1 MGSEPEILTI
11 WSFLRRGLAAE
22 AASPRA
28 PTHPRLHRWPV
39 CEGFVPLGWWALPS
53 QVSLLRLPIVR
64 TTLTNSPNSRNSS
77 LETKSSECSEAT
89 VDVAPRSK
97 EPWLR
102 GGRGF
107 QDGVWQLRGDGDPGR
122 IPARPPLHTSG
133 PDAGCSCPRTRCA
146 GRTEPAARAGVP
158 SPAGAEAPAA
168 DPVCPETPGD
178 GWGKQSLG
186 TESPASGSHGSVSPS
201 GTPGSSHG
209 PVSTEAGT
217 AFLRLAVK
225 RALLRTDLQT
235 QQRRSR
241 PRRAARSLPL
251 RAKAALR
258 AEGRAPPGGPCTS
271 RSGPRPITA
280 GSRAPPHKPGR
291 GQSGCGR
298 GASKGEAV
306 LHKCSGLRPPVVC
319 WCNRAPSGT
328 WAPQAGRQA
337 RPSWATGTS
346 GVRPWG
352 PDCSACFFEENIS
365 ELERQTP
372 GTDFGNAA
380 LLQNER
386 SHTICCR
393 GRLVTA
399 VALGD
404 LALVPQER
412 KATRSCSCWTPGSA
426 SPGLVR
432 GSMLFW

>member
-11 WSFLRRGLAAE
+11 WSFLRRGLTAE

-53 QVSLLRLPIVR
+53 QVSLLRLPIVH

-89 VDVAPRSK
+89 VDVAPRSE

-107 QDGVWQLRGDGDPGR
+107 QDGVRQLRGDGDPGR

-178 GWGKQSLG
+178 GGESRVLAPSPQLPAPTAPCHPLG
-186 TESPASGSHGSVSPS
+186 PQGRVTDPSPRKL
-201 GTPGSSHG
+201 
-209 PVSTEAGT
+209 ERR
-217 AFLRLAVK
+217 FC
-225 RALLRTDLQT
+225 AL
-235 QQRRSR
+235 RSR
-241 PRRAARSLPL
+241 EPCSVQTCKHSNAVLGLAGPRRSLPL

-328 WAPQAGRQA
+328 WAPHTGR
-337 RPSWATGTS
+337 
-346 GVRPWG
+346 
-352 PDCSACFFEENIS
+352 
-365 ELERQTP
+365 
-372 GTDFGNAA
+372 
-380 LLQNER
+380 
-386 SHTICCR
+386 
-393 GRLVTA
+393 
-399 VALGD
+399 
-404 LALVPQER
+404 
-412 KATRSCSCWTPGSA
+412 
-426 SPGLVR
+426 
-432 GSMLFW
+432 